1 MALFPLRYYQQA
13 VLSQN
18 LEDGKDYFF
27 SCLFCLYLETNKF
40 INNLAFCLV

>member
-18 LEDGKDYFF
+18 LEYWKDYFF
-27 SCLFCLYLETNKF
+27 H
-40 INNLAFCLV
+40 AFFA